1 MDDAEV
7 LKKELASVQR
17 LMDDLATV
25 KERELGDLQKQ
36 LEVLQSDYEALKNQH
51 NSSSEIIAEVQPSVG
66 NQ

>member
-1 MDDAEV
+1 
-7 LKKELASVQR
+7 
-17 LMDDLATV
+17 MDDLATV

-51 NSSSEIIAEVQPSVG
+51 NSSSEIIAEVQTSVG